1 MDIKLVLALVVLL
14 NPFALFIYLKDVME
28 KLSHSDFLRVL
39 VKATVTSFL
48 ICILFAFFGET
59 IFIDIFSIHFE
70 SFRMFGGI
78 VLFSFAFLF
87 VVRGHKSM
95 ITAKESLD
103 ELANELAVPFMVG
116 AGVISVSVL
125 IGHKSDYLSST
136 LQIAAG
142 LGVNLAVILILKK
155 IKDLMYSG
163 AARMIFDKFM
173 AVLMRLLGFMLGA
186 IGIDM
191 IVTSIQKLW
200 C

>member
-14 NPFALFIYLKDVME
+14 NPFALFIYLKEVME
-28 KLSHSDFLRVL
+28 KLSHRDFVRVL
-39 VKATVTSFL
+39 LKATLTSFF
-48 ICILFAFFGET
+48 ICLLFAFFGET

-95 ITAKESLD
+95 IVAKESLD

-125 IGHKSDYLSST
+125 IGHKSNYITST

-142 LGVNLAVILILKK
+142 LGANLLVILILKK
-155 IKDLMYSG
+155 LKDLMSSG
-163 AARMIFDKFM
+163 SARLIFDKFM

-191 IVTSIQKLW
+191 IITSVQKLL

>member
-1 MDIKLVLALVVLL
+1 MLALIVLL
-14 NPFALFIYLKDVME
+14 NPFALFIYLKEVME
-28 KLSHSDFLRVL
+28 KLTHRDFIRVL
-39 VKATVTSFL
+39 VKASITSFL
-48 ICILFAFFGET
+48 VCLLFAFFGET
-59 IFIDIFSIHFE
+59 IFIDIFSINFE
-70 SFRMFGGI
+70 SFRMFGGV

-95 ITAKESLD
+95 IVAKESLD

-125 IGHKSDYLSST
+125 IGHKSDYVTST

-142 LGVNLAVILILKK
+142 LGANLIVILLLKK
-155 IKDLMYSG
+155 LKDLMSNG
-163 AARMIFDKFM
+163 AARALFDKFM
-173 AVLMRLLGFMLGA
+173 SVLMRLLGFMLGA

-191 IVTSIQKLW
+191 IMTSVLKLID